1 MWTVRMRGNPMSLHR
16 FPKSLTLDNAVD
28 SAGNA
33 VHQSVMPWISP
44 STVRRSLGSS
54 CSSTW
59 ILSTA
64 CSTVV

>member
-16 FPKSLTLDNAVD
+16 FPKRLTLDNAVD

-54 CSSTW
+54 
-59 ILSTA
+59 
-64 CSTVV
+64 